1 MTREGYRNS
10 CLRTVVRLLVSV
22 VLRFCNS
29 QSRAGRS
36 LPARKLAVSAV
47 AGLATPQA
55 AFASFRKSARCLSSQ
70 ALLRSAL
77 LLFSCRS
84 PRGEFCEP
92 PQGGASART
101 AEAGFYEFGLH
112 LKLAHS
118 RTIRTAIPIF
128 HPALPPVAYSSLPR
142 SLRIMNSL
150 VPTRCADRSSSRF
163 VILRSRATKNLYGQY
178 TDV

>member
-1 MTREGYRNS
+1 M
-10 CLRTVVRLLVSV
+10 RLFCAVFL

-29 QSRAGRS
+29 SNCASRS
-36 LPARKLAVSAV
+36 LSVRKLAASAV
-47 AGLATPQA
+47 AGLTPA
-55 AFASFRKSARCLSSQ
+55 GCVRAFRESVHCKFASSASVGAVVVFVPKPAGR
-70 ALLRSAL
+70 APLRTGI
-77 LLFSCRS
+77 CK
-84 PRGEFCEP
+84 FCEP
-92 PQGGASART
+92 PRGVASART

-163 VILRSRATKNLYGQY
+163 VILRSRATKNLYGQH